1 MHDQEEKM
9 AKSKKNKKLEIV
21 RYAAATLLCLVM
33 MFPLYWM
40 LISAFKSQDE
50 LLQAIPSLWPEE
62 FRWENFAEVLQ
73 MVPIWK
79 YIGNTLFIT
88 FFHMLFQMLSGIFA
102 AYGFSRGCFRGK
114 DALFVL
120 VLGALMIPDQVTF
133 LPIYIMISKAGMVN
147 TYTSMIIP
155 SMCSAYFIFMLRQ
168 AFMSV
173 DNSYLEAGY
182 IDGVGRVGAIFKIL
196 LPMCKPTVITTALIT
211 FINGWNS
218 YFWPKLLTTDQ
229 SHKTVALGVQEL
241 RQSVATMEITNYNH
255 IMAGAT
261 ISVVPICILFFFLQK
276 YIVSGMSK
284 AAMK

>member
-1 MHDQEEKM
+1 MKR
-9 AKSKKNKKLEIV
+9 KKKINAGEIICSI
-21 RYAAATLLCLVM
+21 AAILLCTVM

-50 LLQAIPSLWPEE
+50 LLRAMPTLWPEE
-62 FRWENFAEVLQ
+62 FRWENFSDVLK
-73 MVPIWK
+73 MVPMVR
-79 YIGNTLFIT
+79 YIGNTLIIT
-88 FFHMLFQMLSGIFA
+88 VFHMVFQLLSGIFA
-102 AYGFSRGCFRGK
+102 AYGFSRGCFKGK
-114 DALFVL
+114 DALFIL

-133 LPIYIMISKAGMVN
+133 LPIYVMISKAGLVN
-147 TYTSMIIP
+147 TYSSMIIP

-173 DNSYLEAGY
+173 DDSYLEAARM
-182 IDGVGRVGAIFKIL
+182 DGVGRTGVIFRIL
-196 LPMCKPTVITTALIT
+196 VPMCRPTVITTALIT

-218 YFWPKLLTTDQ
+218 YFWPKIMTTNQ
-229 SHKTVALGVQEL
+229 SHRTVALGVQEL
-241 RQSVATMEITNYNH
+241 RQSVAAMEVTNFNH

-261 ISVVPICILFFFLQK
+261 ISIVPVCVLFFFLQK

>member
-1 MHDQEEKM
+1 MKR
-9 AKSKKNKKLEIV
+9 KKKINAGEIICSI
-21 RYAAATLLCLVM
+21 AAILLCTVM

-50 LLQAIPSLWPEE
+50 LLRAMPTLWPEE
-62 FRWENFAEVLQ
+62 FRWENFSDVLK
-73 MVPIWK
+73 MVPMVR
-79 YIGNTLFIT
+79 YIGNTLIIT
-88 FFHMLFQMLSGIFA
+88 VFHMIFQLLSGIFA
-102 AYGFSRGCFRGK
+102 AYGFSRGCFKGK
-114 DALFVL
+114 DALFIL

-133 LPIYIMISKAGMVN
+133 LPIYVMISKAGLVN
-147 TYTSMIIP
+147 TYSSMIIP

-173 DNSYLEAGY
+173 DDSYLEAARM
-182 IDGVGRVGAIFKIL
+182 DGVGRTGVIFRIL
-196 LPMCKPTVITTALIT
+196 VPMCRPTVITTALIT

-218 YFWPKLLTTDQ
+218 YFWPKIMTTNQ
-229 SHKTVALGVQEL
+229 SHRTVALGVQEL
-241 RQSVATMEITNYNH
+241 RQSVAAMEVTNFNH

-261 ISVVPICILFFFLQK
+261 ISIVPVCVLFFFLQK

>member
-1 MHDQEEKM
+1 MKR
-9 AKSKKNKKLEIV
+9 KKKRNAGEIICSI
-21 RYAAATLLCLVM
+21 AAILICTVM

-50 LLQAIPSLWPEE
+50 LLRAMPTLWPEE
-62 FRWENFAEVLQ
+62 FRWENFSDVLK
-73 MVPIWK
+73 MVPMVR
-79 YIGNTLFIT
+79 YIGNTLIIT
-88 FFHMLFQMLSGIFA
+88 VFHMVFQLLSGIFA
-102 AYGFSRGCFRGK
+102 AYGFSRGCFKGK
-114 DALFVL
+114 DALFIL

-133 LPIYIMISKAGMVN
+133 LPIYVMISKAGLVN
-147 TYTSMIIP
+147 TYSSMIIP

-173 DNSYLEAGY
+173 DDSYLEAARM
-182 IDGVGRVGAIFKIL
+182 DGVGRTGVIFRIL
-196 LPMCKPTVITTALIT
+196 VPMCRPTVITTALIT

-218 YFWPKLLTTDQ
+218 YFWPKIMTTNQ
-229 SHKTVALGVQEL
+229 SHRTVALGVQEL
-241 RQSVATMEITNYNH
+241 RQSVAAMEVTNFNH

-261 ISVVPICILFFFLQK
+261 ISIVPVCVLFFFLQK

>member
-1 MHDQEEKM
+1 MKR
-9 AKSKKNKKLEIV
+9 KKKIN
-21 RYAAATLLCLVM
+21 AAEVICSIAAILLCTVM

-50 LLQAIPSLWPEE
+50 LLRAMPTLWPEK
-62 FRWENFAEVLQ
+62 FRWENFSDVLK
-73 MVPIWK
+73 MVPMVR
-79 YIGNTLFIT
+79 YIGNTLIIT
-88 FFHMLFQMLSGIFA
+88 VFHMIFQLLSGIFA
-102 AYGFSRGCFRGK
+102 AYGFSRGCFKGK
-114 DALFVL
+114 DALFIL

-133 LPIYIMISKAGMVN
+133 LPIYVMISKAGLVN
-147 TYTSMIIP
+147 TYSSMIIP

-173 DNSYLEAGY
+173 DDSYLEAARM
-182 IDGVGRVGAIFKIL
+182 DGVGRTGVIFRIL
-196 LPMCKPTVITTALIT
+196 VPMCRPTVITTALIT

-218 YFWPKLLTTDQ
+218 YFWPKIMTTNQ
-229 SHKTVALGVQEL
+229 SHRTVALGVQEL
-241 RQSVATMEITNYNH
+241 RQSVAAMEVTNFNH

-261 ISVVPICILFFFLQK
+261 ISIVPVCVLFFFLQK

>member
-1 MHDQEEKM
+1 MKR
-9 AKSKKNKKLEIV
+9 KKKIN
-21 RYAAATLLCLVM
+21 AAEVICSIAAILLCTVM

-50 LLQAIPSLWPEE
+50 LLRAMPTLWPEE
-62 FRWENFAEVLQ
+62 FRWENFSDVLK
-73 MVPIWK
+73 MVPMVR
-79 YIGNTLFIT
+79 YIGNTLIIT
-88 FFHMLFQMLSGIFA
+88 VFHMIFQLLSGIFA
-102 AYGFSRGCFRGK
+102 AYGFSRGCFKGK
-114 DALFVL
+114 DALFIL

-133 LPIYIMISKAGMVN
+133 LPIYVMISKAGLVN
-147 TYTSMIIP
+147 TYSSMIIP

-173 DNSYLEAGY
+173 DDSYLEAARM
-182 IDGVGRVGAIFKIL
+182 DGVGRTGVIFRIL
-196 LPMCKPTVITTALIT
+196 VPMCRPTVITTALIT

-218 YFWPKLLTTDQ
+218 YFWPKIMTTNQ
-229 SHKTVALGVQEL
+229 SHRTVALGVQEL
-241 RQSVATMEITNYNH
+241 RQSVAAMEVTNFNH

-261 ISVVPICILFFFLQK
+261 ISIVPVCVLFFFLQK

>member
-1 MHDQEEKM
+1 MKR
-9 AKSKKNKKLEIV
+9 KKKRNAGEIICSI
-21 RYAAATLLCLVM
+21 AAILLCTVM

-50 LLQAIPSLWPEE
+50 LLRAMPTLWPEE
-62 FRWENFAEVLQ
+62 FRWENFSDVLK
-73 MVPIWK
+73 MVPMVR
-79 YIGNTLFIT
+79 YIGNTLIIT
-88 FFHMLFQMLSGIFA
+88 VFHMIFQLLSGIFA
-102 AYGFSRGCFRGK
+102 AYGFSRGCFKGK
-114 DALFVL
+114 DALFIL

-133 LPIYIMISKAGMVN
+133 LPIYVMISKAGLVN
-147 TYTSMIIP
+147 TYSSMIIP

-173 DNSYLEAGY
+173 DDSYLEAARM
-182 IDGVGRVGAIFKIL
+182 DGVGRTGVIFRIL
-196 LPMCKPTVITTALIT
+196 VPMCRPTVITTALIT

-218 YFWPKLLTTDQ
+218 YFWPKIMTTNQ
-229 SHKTVALGVQEL
+229 SHRTVALGVQEL
-241 RQSVATMEITNYNH
+241 RQSVAAMEVTNFNH

-261 ISVVPICILFFFLQK
+261 ISIVPVCVLFFFLQK

>member
-1 MHDQEEKM
+1 MVDKR
-9 AKSKKNKKLEIV
+9 KKKKLV
-21 RYAAATLLCLVM
+21 VFRYIGATILCLIM
-33 MFPLYWM
+33 IFPLYWM

-50 LLQAIPSLWPEE
+50 LLSAIPLLWPET
-62 FRWENFAEVLQ
+62 FRWQNFVEVLN
-73 MVPIWK
+73 MVPMLK
-79 YIGNTLFIT
+79 YIGNTLLIT
-88 FFHMLFQMLSGIFA
+88 VFHLFFQLLTGVFA

-133 LPIYIMISKAGMVN
+133 LPIYVMISKAGLVN
-147 TYTSMIIP
+147 TYTSMVIP

-173 DNSYLEAGY
+173 DNSYLDAAR
-182 IDGVGRVGAIFKIL
+182 IDGVGTTGVIFRVL
-196 LPMCKPTVITTALIT
+196 VPMCKSTVVTTALII

-218 YFWPKLLTTDQ
+218 YFWPKIMTTNQD
-229 SHKTVALGVQEL
+229 KRTVALGVQEL
-241 RQSVATMEITNYNH
+241 RQSVAAMEVTNFNH

-261 ISVVPICILFFFLQK
+261 ISVIPICILFFFLQK

>member
-1 MHDQEEKM
+1 MKR
-9 AKSKKNKKLEIV
+9 KKKRNAGEIICSI
-21 RYAAATLLCLVM
+21 AAILICTVM

-50 LLQAIPSLWPEE
+50 LLRAMPTLWPEK
-62 FRWENFAEVLQ
+62 FRWENFSDVLK
-73 MVPIWK
+73 MVPMVR
-79 YIGNTLFIT
+79 YIGNTLIIT
-88 FFHMLFQMLSGIFA
+88 VFHMIFQLLSGIFA
-102 AYGFSRGCFRGK
+102 AYGFSRGCFKGK
-114 DALFVL
+114 DALFIL

-133 LPIYIMISKAGMVN
+133 LPIYVMISKAGLVN
-147 TYTSMIIP
+147 TYSSMIIP

-173 DNSYLEAGY
+173 DDSYLEAARM
-182 IDGVGRVGAIFKIL
+182 DGVGRTGVIFRIL
-196 LPMCKPTVITTALIT
+196 VPMCRPTVITTALIT

-218 YFWPKLLTTDQ
+218 YFWPKIMTTNQ
-229 SHKTVALGVQEL
+229 SHRTVALGVQEL
-241 RQSVATMEITNYNH
+241 RQSVAAMEVTNFNH

-261 ISVVPICILFFFLQK
+261 ISIVPVCVLFFFLQK

>member
-1 MHDQEEKM
+1 MKR
-9 AKSKKNKKLEIV
+9 KKKRNAGEII
-21 RYAAATLLCLVM
+21 YSIAAILLCTVM

-50 LLQAIPSLWPEE
+50 LLRAMPTLWPEE
-62 FRWENFAEVLQ
+62 FRWENFSDVLK
-73 MVPIWK
+73 MVPMVR
-79 YIGNTLFIT
+79 YIGNTLIIT
-88 FFHMLFQMLSGIFA
+88 VFHMIFQLLSGIFA
-102 AYGFSRGCFRGK
+102 AYGFSRGCFKGK
-114 DALFVL
+114 DALFIL

-133 LPIYIMISKAGMVN
+133 LPIYVMISKAGLVN
-147 TYTSMIIP
+147 TYSSMIIP

-173 DNSYLEAGY
+173 DDSYLEAARM
-182 IDGVGRVGAIFKIL
+182 DGVGRTGVIFRIL
-196 LPMCKPTVITTALIT
+196 VPMCRPTVITTALIT

-218 YFWPKLLTTDQ
+218 YFWPKIMTTNQ
-229 SHKTVALGVQEL
+229 SHRTVALGVQEL
-241 RQSVATMEITNYNH
+241 RQSVAAMEVTNFNH

-261 ISVVPICILFFFLQK
+261 ISIVPVCVLFFFLQK

>member
-1 MHDQEEKM
+1 MKR
-9 AKSKKNKKLEIV
+9 KKKRN
-21 RYAAATLLCLVM
+21 AAEVICSIAAILLCTVM

-50 LLQAIPSLWPEE
+50 LLRAMPTLWPEE
-62 FRWENFAEVLQ
+62 FRWENFSDVLK
-73 MVPIWK
+73 MVPMVR
-79 YIGNTLFIT
+79 YIGNTLIIT
-88 FFHMLFQMLSGIFA
+88 VFHMIFQLLSGIFA
-102 AYGFSRGCFRGK
+102 AYGFSRGCFKGK
-114 DALFVL
+114 DALFIL

-133 LPIYIMISKAGMVN
+133 LPIYVMISKAGLVN
-147 TYTSMIIP
+147 TYSSMIIP

-173 DNSYLEAGY
+173 DDSYLEAARM
-182 IDGVGRVGAIFKIL
+182 DGVGRTGVIFRIL
-196 LPMCKPTVITTALIT
+196 VPMCRPTVITTALIT

-218 YFWPKLLTTDQ
+218 YFWPKIMTTNQ
-229 SHKTVALGVQEL
+229 SHRTVALGVQEL
-241 RQSVATMEITNYNH
+241 RQSVAAMEVTNFNH

-261 ISVVPICILFFFLQK
+261 ISIVPVCVLFFFLQK

>member
-1 MHDQEEKM
+1 MIIGKR
-9 AKSKKNKKLEIV
+9 KKGPEIF
-21 RYAAATLLCLVM
+21 RYLAAVSLCVVM

-40 LISAFKSQDE
+40 VITAFQSQDE
-50 LLQAIPSLWPEE
+50 LLQAMPTLWPER
-62 FRWENFAEVLQ
+62 FRWENFTEVLQ
-73 MVPIWK
+73 MVPMIK
-79 YIGNTLFIT
+79 YIGNTLIIT
-88 FFHMLFQMLSGIFA
+88 VFHMIFQLLSGVYA

-114 DALFVL
+114 NALFML

-133 LPIYIMISKAGMVN
+133 LPIYIMISKAGFVN

-168 AFMSV
+168 SFMSV
-173 DNSYLEAGY
+173 DDSYLDAARM
-182 IDGVGRVGAIFKIL
+182 DGVGRTGLIFKVLI
-196 LPMCKPTVITTALIT
+196 PMCRSTVVTTALII

-218 YFWPKLLTTDQ
+218 YFWPKLMTTDQ
-229 SHKTVALGVQEL
+229 SHRTVALGVQEL
-241 RQSVATMEITNYNH
+241 RQSVAAMEVTNFNH

-261 ISVVPICILFFFLQK
+261 ISVVPICVLFFFLQK

>member
-1 MHDQEEKM
+1 
-9 AKSKKNKKLEIV
+9 
-21 RYAAATLLCLVM
+21 M

-50 LLQAIPSLWPEE
+50 LLRAMPTLWPEE
-62 FRWENFAEVLQ
+62 FRWENFSDVLK
-73 MVPIWK
+73 MVPMVR
-79 YIGNTLFIT
+79 YIGNTLIIT
-88 FFHMLFQMLSGIFA
+88 VFHMIFQLLSGIFA
-102 AYGFSRGCFRGK
+102 AYGFSRGCFKGK
-114 DALFVL
+114 DALFIL

-133 LPIYIMISKAGMVN
+133 LPIYVMISKAGLVN
-147 TYTSMIIP
+147 TYSSMIIP

-173 DNSYLEAGY
+173 DDSYLEAARM
-182 IDGVGRVGAIFKIL
+182 DGVGRTGVIFRIL
-196 LPMCKPTVITTALIT
+196 VPMCRPTVITTALIT

-218 YFWPKLLTTDQ
+218 YFWPKIMTTNQ
-229 SHKTVALGVQEL
+229 SHRTVALGVQEL
-241 RQSVATMEITNYNH
+241 RQSVAAMEVTNFNH

-261 ISVVPICILFFFLQK
+261 ISIVPVCVLFFFLQK

>member
-1 MHDQEEKM
+1 MKR
-9 AKSKKNKKLEIV
+9 KKKIN
-21 RYAAATLLCLVM
+21 AAEVICSIAAILLCTVM

-50 LLQAIPSLWPEE
+50 LLRAMPTLWPEE
-62 FRWENFAEVLQ
+62 FRWENFSDVLK
-73 MVPIWK
+73 MVPMVR
-79 YIGNTLFIT
+79 YIGNTLIIT
-88 FFHMLFQMLSGIFA
+88 VFHMVFQLLSGIFS
-102 AYGFSRGCFRGK
+102 AYGFSRGCFKGK
-114 DALFVL
+114 DALFIL

-133 LPIYIMISKAGMVN
+133 LPIYVMISKAGLVN
-147 TYTSMIIP
+147 TYSSMIIP

-173 DNSYLEAGY
+173 DDSYLEAARM
-182 IDGVGRVGAIFKIL
+182 DGVGRTGVIFRIL
-196 LPMCKPTVITTALIT
+196 VPMCRPTVITTALIT

-218 YFWPKLLTTDQ
+218 YFWPKIMTTNQ
-229 SHKTVALGVQEL
+229 SHRTVALGVQEL
-241 RQSVATMEITNYNH
+241 RQSVAAMEVTNFNH

-261 ISVVPICILFFFLQK
+261 ISIVPVCVLFFFLQK

>member
-1 MHDQEEKM
+1 MKR
-9 AKSKKNKKLEIV
+9 KKKIN
-21 RYAAATLLCLVM
+21 AAEVICSIAAILLCTVM

-50 LLQAIPSLWPEE
+50 LLRAMPTLWPEE
-62 FRWENFAEVLQ
+62 FRWENFSDVLK
-73 MVPIWK
+73 MVPMVR
-79 YIGNTLFIT
+79 YIGNTLIIT
-88 FFHMLFQMLSGIFA
+88 VFHMVFQLLSGIFA
-102 AYGFSRGCFRGK
+102 AYGFSRGCFKGK
-114 DALFVL
+114 DALFIL

-133 LPIYIMISKAGMVN
+133 LPIYVMISKAGLVN
-147 TYTSMIIP
+147 TYSSMIIP

-173 DNSYLEAGY
+173 DDSYLDAARM
-182 IDGVGRVGAIFKIL
+182 DGVGRTGVIFRIL
-196 LPMCKPTVITTALIT
+196 VPMCRPTVITTALIT

-218 YFWPKLLTTDQ
+218 YFWPKIMTTNQ
-229 SHKTVALGVQEL
+229 SHRTVALGVQEL
-241 RQSVATMEITNYNH
+241 RQSVAAMEVTNFNH

-261 ISVVPICILFFFLQK
+261 ISIVPVCVLFFFLQK

>member
-1 MHDQEEKM
+1 MKR
-9 AKSKKNKKLEIV
+9 KKKIN
-21 RYAAATLLCLVM
+21 AAEVICSIAAILLCTVM

-50 LLQAIPSLWPEE
+50 LLRAMPTLWPEK
-62 FRWENFAEVLQ
+62 FRWENFSDVLK
-73 MVPIWK
+73 MVPMVR
-79 YIGNTLFIT
+79 YIGNTLIIT
-88 FFHMLFQMLSGIFA
+88 VFHMVFQLLSGIFA
-102 AYGFSRGCFRGK
+102 AYGFSRGCFKGK
-114 DALFVL
+114 DALFIL

-133 LPIYIMISKAGMVN
+133 LPIYVMISKAGLVN
-147 TYTSMIIP
+147 TYSSMIIP

-173 DNSYLEAGY
+173 DDSYLEAARM
-182 IDGVGRVGAIFKIL
+182 DGVGRTGVIFRIL
-196 LPMCKPTVITTALIT
+196 VPMCRPTVITTALIT

-218 YFWPKLLTTDQ
+218 YFWPKIMTTNQ
-229 SHKTVALGVQEL
+229 SHRTVALGVQEL
-241 RQSVATMEITNYNH
+241 RQSVAAMEVTNFNH

-261 ISVVPICILFFFLQK
+261 ISIVPVCVLFFFLQK

>member
-1 MHDQEEKM
+1 MKR
-9 AKSKKNKKLEIV
+9 KKKRDAGEIICSI
-21 RYAAATLLCLVM
+21 AAILLCTVM

-50 LLQAIPSLWPEE
+50 LLRAMPTLWPEE
-62 FRWENFAEVLQ
+62 FRWENFSDVLK
-73 MVPIWK
+73 MVPMVR
-79 YIGNTLFIT
+79 YIGNTLIIT
-88 FFHMLFQMLSGIFA
+88 VFHMIFQLLSGIFA
-102 AYGFSRGCFRGK
+102 AYGFSRGCFKGK
-114 DALFVL
+114 DALFIL

-133 LPIYIMISKAGMVN
+133 LPIYVMISKAGLVN
-147 TYTSMIIP
+147 TYSSMIIP

-173 DNSYLEAGY
+173 DDSYLEAARM
-182 IDGVGRVGAIFKIL
+182 DGVGRTGVIFRIL
-196 LPMCKPTVITTALIT
+196 VPMCRPTVITTALIT

-218 YFWPKLLTTDQ
+218 YFWPKIMTTNQ
-229 SHKTVALGVQEL
+229 SHRTVALGVQEL
-241 RQSVATMEITNYNH
+241 RQSVAAMEVTNFNH

-261 ISVVPICILFFFLQK
+261 ISIVPVCVLFFFLQK

>member
-1 MHDQEEKM
+1 MKR
-9 AKSKKNKKLEIV
+9 KKKIN
-21 RYAAATLLCLVM
+21 AAEVICSIAAILLCTVM

-50 LLQAIPSLWPEE
+50 LLRAMPTLWPEE
-62 FRWENFAEVLQ
+62 FRWENFSDVLK
-73 MVPIWK
+73 MVPMVR
-79 YIGNTLFIT
+79 YIGNTLIIT
-88 FFHMLFQMLSGIFA
+88 VFHMVFQLLSGIFA
-102 AYGFSRGCFRGK
+102 AYGFSRGCFKGK
-114 DALFVL
+114 DALFIL

-133 LPIYIMISKAGMVN
+133 LPIYVMISKAGLVN
-147 TYTSMIIP
+147 TYSSMIIP

-173 DNSYLEAGY
+173 DDSYLEAARM
-182 IDGVGRVGAIFKIL
+182 DGVGRTGVIFRIL
-196 LPMCKPTVITTALIT
+196 VPMCRPTVITTALIT

-218 YFWPKLLTTDQ
+218 YFWPKIMTTNQ
-229 SHKTVALGVQEL
+229 SHRTVALGVQEL
-241 RQSVATMEITNYNH
+241 RQSVAAMEVTNFNH

-261 ISVVPICILFFFLQK
+261 ISIVPVCVLFFFLQK

>member
-1 MHDQEEKM
+1 MKR
-9 AKSKKNKKLEIV
+9 KKKIN
-21 RYAAATLLCLVM
+21 AAEVICSIAAILLCTVM

-50 LLQAIPSLWPEE
+50 LLRAMPTLWPEE
-62 FRWENFAEVLQ
+62 FRWENFSDVLK
-73 MVPIWK
+73 MVPMVR
-79 YIGNTLFIT
+79 YIGNTLIIT
-88 FFHMLFQMLSGIFA
+88 VFHMVFQLLSGIFA
-102 AYGFSRGCFRGK
+102 AYGFSRGCFKGK
-114 DALFVL
+114 DALFIL

-133 LPIYIMISKAGMVN
+133 LPIYVMISKAGLVN
-147 TYTSMIIP
+147 TYSSTIIP

-173 DNSYLEAGY
+173 DDSYLEAARM
-182 IDGVGRVGAIFKIL
+182 DGVGRTGVIFRIL
-196 LPMCKPTVITTALIT
+196 VPMCRPTVITTALIT

-218 YFWPKLLTTDQ
+218 YFWPKIMTTNQ
-229 SHKTVALGVQEL
+229 SHRTVALGVQEL
-241 RQSVATMEITNYNH
+241 RQSVAAMEVTNFNH

-261 ISVVPICILFFFLQK
+261 ISIVPVCVLFFFLQK

>member
-1 MHDQEEKM
+1 MKR
-9 AKSKKNKKLEIV
+9 KKKIN
-21 RYAAATLLCLVM
+21 AAEVICSIAAILLCMVM

-50 LLQAIPSLWPEE
+50 LLRAMPALWPEE
-62 FRWENFAEVLQ
+62 FRWENFSDVLK
-73 MVPIWK
+73 MVPMVR
-79 YIGNTLFIT
+79 YIGNTLIIT
-88 FFHMLFQMLSGIFA
+88 VFHMVFQLLSGIFA

-114 DALFVL
+114 DALFIL

-133 LPIYIMISKAGMVN
+133 LPIYVMISKAGLVN
-147 TYTSMIIP
+147 TYSSMIIP

-173 DNSYLEAGY
+173 DDSYLEAARM
-182 IDGVGRVGAIFKIL
+182 DGVGRTGVIFRIL
-196 LPMCKPTVITTALIT
+196 VPMCRPTVITTALIT

-218 YFWPKLLTTDQ
+218 YFWPKIMTTNQ
-229 SHKTVALGVQEL
+229 SHRTVALGVQEL
-241 RQSVATMEITNYNH
+241 RQSVAAMEVTNFNH

-261 ISVVPICILFFFLQK
+261 ISIVPVCVLFFFLQK

>member
-1 MHDQEEKM
+1 MKR
-9 AKSKKNKKLEIV
+9 KKKRNAGEIICSI
-21 RYAAATLLCLVM
+21 AAILLCTVM

-50 LLQAIPSLWPEE
+50 LLRAMPTLWPEE
-62 FRWENFAEVLQ
+62 FRWENFSDVLK
-73 MVPIWK
+73 MVPMVR
-79 YIGNTLFIT
+79 YIGNTLIIT
-88 FFHMLFQMLSGIFA
+88 VFHMVFQLLSGIFA
-102 AYGFSRGCFRGK
+102 AYGFSRGCFKGK
-114 DALFVL
+114 DALFIL

-133 LPIYIMISKAGMVN
+133 LPIYVMISKAGLVN
-147 TYTSMIIP
+147 TYSSMIIP

-173 DNSYLEAGY
+173 DDSYLEAARM
-182 IDGVGRVGAIFKIL
+182 DGVGRTGVIFRIL
-196 LPMCKPTVITTALIT
+196 VPMCRPTVITTALIT

-218 YFWPKLLTTDQ
+218 YFWPKIMTTNQ
-229 SHKTVALGVQEL
+229 SHRTVALGVQEL
-241 RQSVATMEITNYNH
+241 RQSVAAMEVTNFNH

-261 ISVVPICILFFFLQK
+261 ISIVPVCVLFFFLQK

>member
-1 MHDQEEKM
+1 MKR
-9 AKSKKNKKLEIV
+9 KKKRNAGEIICSI
-21 RYAAATLLCLVM
+21 AAILICTVM

-50 LLQAIPSLWPEE
+50 LLRAMPTLWPEE
-62 FRWENFAEVLQ
+62 FRWENFSDVLK
-73 MVPIWK
+73 MVPMVR
-79 YIGNTLFIT
+79 YIGNTLIIT
-88 FFHMLFQMLSGIFA
+88 VFHMIFQLLSGIFA
-102 AYGFSRGCFRGK
+102 AYGFSRGCFKGK
-114 DALFVL
+114 DALFIL

-133 LPIYIMISKAGMVN
+133 LPIYVMISKAGLVN
-147 TYTSMIIP
+147 TYSSMIIP

-173 DNSYLEAGY
+173 DDSYLEAARM
-182 IDGVGRVGAIFKIL
+182 DGVGRTGVIFRIL
-196 LPMCKPTVITTALIT
+196 VPMCRPTVITTALIT

-218 YFWPKLLTTDQ
+218 YFWPKIMTTNQ
-229 SHKTVALGVQEL
+229 SHRTVALGVQEL
-241 RQSVATMEITNYNH
+241 RQSVAAMEVTNFNH

-261 ISVVPICILFFFLQK
+261 ISIVPVCVLFFFLQK